1 VLLIKSSIRLYVKS
15 VKTVTGNVEVDLG
28 YEHVEGA
35 YDHQVLDES
44 GDYPYAPYG
53 PYGLPGVDS
62 PDRPSHPPNV
72 RTGPTEDYVLPDDQK
87 ETVKMVRRVA
97 FKLNLEVEV
106 IDIAR
111 ENVLRREIK
120 KARERIRVFPTLIAS
135 SGERI
140 EGAMTEEQV
149 ESLLSRT

>member
-1 VLLIKSSIRLYVKS
+1 M
-15 VKTVTGNVEVDLG
+15 
-28 YEHVEGA
+28 
-35 YDHQVLDES
+35 
-44 GDYPYAPYG
+44 
-53 PYGLPGVDS
+53 
-62 PDRPSHPPNV
+62 